1 MKKSPNISPSQDAAG
16 DASKSHEEKK
26 RKLINDI
33 RCLLNDYPMLH
44 PLADDFFHSST
55 LTLLKK
61 IHLDLLKLDGS
72 KPQKEM
78 RLREK
83 LEKGKK
89 MSTAPLRAL
98 KKSAPR
104 KIQNQEEFEIC
115 LPS

>member
-1 MKKSPNISPSQDAAG
+1 MKKSKPTSHPKNDTRDAAQ
-16 DASKSHEEKK
+16 SHEEKK

-33 RCLLNDYPMLH
+33 RCLLNDYPTLH

-61 IHLDLLKLDGS
+61 IHLDLLRLDGS
-72 KPQKEM
+72 KSQKEIK
-78 RLREK
+78 LRER

-98 KKSAPR
+98 KKSPPR
-104 KIQNQEEFEIC
+104 KNQNQEELEIC